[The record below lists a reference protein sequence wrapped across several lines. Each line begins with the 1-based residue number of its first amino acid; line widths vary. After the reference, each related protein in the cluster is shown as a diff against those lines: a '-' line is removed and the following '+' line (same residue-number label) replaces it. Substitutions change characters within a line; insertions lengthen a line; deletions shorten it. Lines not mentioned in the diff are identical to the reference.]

1 MKISCIITDDEPLA
15 RKGLRSYVE
24 RIDFLELVA
33 ECGDAVSLNN
43 QLAAT
48 PVDLVFLDIEMPYIS
63 GIELLTSLANPPKII
78 LTTAYEKYALRGYEL
93 DVLDYLLK
101 PISFDRFLRSANKVY
116 EYFGERKQSPEA
128 EPFFIKT
135 EGRYHKLDWKDIVL
149 IEAMENY
156 MCIHTAGEKHLVHIT
171 MKQLQEKMPPSF
183 LQVHKSSIIN
193 MDRITGIQG
202 NIIELGGLQAAI
214 SRGLKDSVMEK
225 ILQNRL

>member
-15 RKGLRSYVE
+15 RKGLRSYVDKV
-24 RIDFLELVA
+24 DFLELVA

-43 QLAAT
+43 QLAAAT
-48 PVDLVFLDIEMPYIS
+48 VDLVFLDIEMPYIS

-78 LTTAYEKYALRGYEL
+78 FTTAYEKYALKGYEL

-101 PISFDRFLRSANKVY
+101 PISFDRFLRSANKAY
-116 EYFGERKQSPEA
+116 EYFVERNQPLEA
-128 EPFFIKT
+128 GTFFIKT
-135 EGRYHKLDWKDIVL
+135 EGRYLKLDWKDIVL

-156 MCIHTAGEKHLVHIT
+156 MCIHTGGGKHLVHIT
-171 MKQLQEKMPPSF
+171 MKQLQEKMPSNF

-193 MDRITGIQG
+193 MDRVTGIQG